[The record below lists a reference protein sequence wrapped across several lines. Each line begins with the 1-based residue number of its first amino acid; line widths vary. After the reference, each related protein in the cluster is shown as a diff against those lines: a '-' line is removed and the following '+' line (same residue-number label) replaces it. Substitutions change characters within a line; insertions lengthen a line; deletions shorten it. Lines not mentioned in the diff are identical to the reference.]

1 MKSKNSWVK
10 FHSIS
15 TLTILLLKTYIRIS
29 FLDATRNLVSLAVR
43 LNILQKHSSFV
54 ITTQDYVQRF
64 TIATSWLKNPRLM
77 QADLVTVTASDK
89 FNLFKLGKIGSLN
102 CS

>member
-1 MKSKNSWVK
+1 MD
-10 FHSIS
+10 I
-15 TLTILLLKTYIRIS
+15 LTILLLKTYIRIS
-29 FLDATRNLVSLAVR
+29 FLDVTRNLVSLVAR
-43 LNILQKHSSFV
+43 LNILQKRSSFV

-64 TIATSWLKNPRLM
+64 TIATNWLKNPHLM

-89 FNLFKLGKIGSLN
+89 FNLFTLGKIASLN

>member
-1 MKSKNSWVK
+1 MD
-10 FHSIS
+10 
-15 TLTILLLKTYIRIS
+15 TLTILLLNPYIRIS
-29 FLDATRNLVSLAVR
+29 FLDVTRSLVSLVVR
-43 LNILQKHSSFV
+43 LNILQKRSSFV

-64 TIATSWLKNPRLM
+64 TIATNWLKNPRLM

-89 FNLFKLGKIGSLN
+89 FNLFKLGKIASLN